1 MAGMGVLAIGVE
13 GVTEGHFW
21 LFVIGYAIARAATW
35 PLWLRGRIERP
46 NHLTRALPFA
56 PFLLATLAVGF
67 VHQVWLLVVALVVLA
82 TAEIGFSFAG
92 RGDVEGRRLHGPHM
106 VERIG
111 LLLMLLLGECV
122 VQIVNALDEDHREPM
137 HWVTAACA
145 MALSCAL
152 WWLVYDATVPR
163 SRPRWIATTPR
174 SPTSSAAPSSAS
186 PPGSS
191 SWRPAW
197 PTPSTRRRPRKARRT
212 CTPDRSPAC
221 APSCSTCPWPSSGS
235 SVTPGCRGSSSW
247 HFSPTSSPTSFC
259 RPWARSAS
267 RRSSNRV
274 ALRSGWARRPSARQS
289 RASATASSAEHE
301 PRVCPSSAEPA
312 EQPVRRTRVRSV
324 GRRVLR
330 GVVTTFLVVTVLS
343 LTFNALTTPPKRLD
357 APTGADVD
365 VQLRDGR
372 TISVH

>member
-1 MAGMGVLAIGVE
+1 MNDTGAKPAVLHQRVGWLELFYHLVFVVVIVRLTHLVHGDPSWSLIWTSIGLTFVVWLAWSNVSAMTNVSGVVGPRGRPLLFLSMAGMGVLAIGVE

-56 PFLLATLAVGF
+56 PVLLATLAVGF

-221 APSCSTCPWPSSGS
+221 APRVP
-235 SVTPGCRGSSSW
+235 R
-247 HFSPTSSPTSFC
+247 
-259 RPWARSAS
+259 AR
-267 RRSSNRV
+267 
-274 ALRSGWARRPSARQS
+274 
-289 RASATASSAEHE
+289 
-301 PRVCPSSAEPA
+301 
-312 EQPVRRTRVRSV
+312 
-324 GRRVLR
+324 GRRLGLR
-330 GVVTTFLVVTVLS
+330 
-343 LTFNALTTPPKRLD
+343 
-357 APTGADVD
+357 
-365 VQLRDGR
+365 
-372 TISVH
+372 